1 MDELHAKQHLLEH
14 VSELRN
20 RLLWA
25 VGALLIGTM
34 ISYHFAK
41 DIYGFLVKPLADA
54 MEASGGAGA
63 SQRMIYTDLTEAFFT
78 YLKVS
83 MFAGGFFT
91 FPFLIL
97 QIWLFVSPGL
107 FPKERKAVIP
117 FLVASPTLFILGGAL
132 VYYIVLPLAWKF
144 FLSFQS
150 SGDETVL
157 PIMLEAKVGDYLN
170 LVMVLIFAF
179 GICFQLPVV
188 MAFLAKARV
197 ITAKTLVSKRR
208 YAIVGIFVVAAIL
221 TPPDVIS
228 QFSLAVP
235 LLVLYE
241 ISILLVRYL
250 NPDVSSDESHAP

>member
-1 MDELHAKQHLLEH
+1 MEDKQPLMNHMT
-14 VSELRN
+14 ELRN

-25 VGALLIGTM
+25 IGAMLLGTAV
-34 ISYHFAK
+34 SYHFAK

-54 MEASGGAGA
+54 MGPDGN
-63 SQRMIYTDLTEAFFT
+63 QRMIYTDLTEAFFT

-83 MFAGGFFT
+83 MFAGCFFT
-91 FPFLIL
+91 FPFLLL
-97 QIWLFVSPGL
+97 QIWMFISPGL
-107 FPKERKAVIP
+107 FPKERKTVLP
-117 FLVASPTLFILGGAL
+117 FLVASPLLFMMGGSI

-150 SGDETVL
+150 SADETVL
-157 PIMLEAKVGDYLN
+157 PIMLEARVGDYLN

-179 GICFQLPVV
+179 GICFQMPVV
-188 MAFLAKARV
+188 MALLAKAGL
-197 ITAKTLVSKRR
+197 ITAKTLASKRR

-235 LLVLYE
+235 LMALYE

-250 NPDVSSDESHAP
+250 NPDVSTRQSDPA

>member
-1 MDELHAKQHLLEH
+1 MTNHPDNHPKQPLFDH
-14 VSELRN
+14 VSELRT

-25 VGALLIGTM
+25 IVAMAIGTA
-34 ISYHFAK
+34 ISYHFVK

-54 MEASGGAGA
+54 MGPDD
-63 SQRMIYTDLTEAFFT
+63 SQRLIYTDLTEAFFT

-91 FPFLIL
+91 FPFLLL

-107 FPKERKAVIP
+107 FPKEKKTVLP
-117 FLVASPTLFILGGAL
+117 FLIASPLLFIMGGAI
-132 VYYIVLPLAWKF
+132 VYYIVLPLAWSF

-179 GICFQLPVV
+179 GLCFQLPVI
-188 MAFLAKARV
+188 MAFLAKAGM

-235 LLVLYE
+235 LMGLYE

-250 NPDVSSDESHAP
+250 NPDEQPDQRHAT

>member
-1 MDELHAKQHLLEH
+1 MSGTDPHHNKQHILEH
-14 VSELRN
+14 VSELRT

-25 VGALLIGTM
+25 VGTLLVGTAV
-34 ISYHFAK
+34 SYHFAK
-41 DIYGFLVKPLADA
+41 DIYGFLVKPLAEA
-54 MEASGGAGA
+54 MGSHG
-63 SQRMIYTDLTEAFFT
+63 SQRLIYTDLTEAFFT

-97 QIWLFVSPGL
+97 QIWLFVAPGL
-107 FPKERKAVIP
+107 YPKEKKTILP
-117 FLVASPTLFILGGAL
+117 FLIASPTLFIAGGAL
-132 VYYIVLPLAWKF
+132 VYYVVLPLAWAF

-150 SGDETVL
+150 SADETVL

-179 GICFQLPVV
+179 GLCFQMPVV
-188 MAFLAKARV
+188 MAFLGKAGM
-197 ITAKTLVSKRR
+197 IQAKTLVAKRR

-228 QFSLAVP
+228 QFSLAIP
-235 LLVLYE
+235 LMALYE

-250 NPDVSSDESHAP
+250 NPDDRCNPH

>member
-1 MDELHAKQHLLEH
+1 MDDQSKQHLLEH
-14 VSELRN
+14 VKELRN

-25 VGALLIGTM
+25 VGAFLIGTM

-41 DIYGFLVKPLADA
+41 DIYGLLVKPLADA
-54 MEASGGAGA
+54 MGEGAN
-63 SQRMIYTDLTEAFFT
+63 QRMIYTDLTEAFFT

-107 FPKERKAVIP
+107 FPKEKKTVLP
-117 FLVASPTLFILGGAL
+117 FLVASPALFIAGGAL
-132 VYYIVLPLAWKF
+132 VYFIVLPLAWKF

-150 SGDETVL
+150 SADETVL

-188 MAFLAKARV
+188 LAFLAKAKV

-250 NPDVSSDESHAP
+250 NPDAAPDEPYTI

>member
-1 MDELHAKQHLLEH
+1 MDDNQPKQHLLEH
-14 VSELRN
+14 VKELRN

-25 VGALLIGTM
+25 VGALLLGTV

-54 MEASGGAGA
+54 MVAVGGEGA
-63 SQRMIYTDLTEAFFT
+63 TQRMIYTDLTEAFFT

-97 QIWLFVSPGL
+97 QIWLFVAPGL
-107 FPKERKAVIP
+107 FPKEKKVVIP
-117 FLVASPTLFILGGAL
+117 FLVASPTLFIIGGAI

-144 FLSFQS
+144 FLGFQS
-150 SGDETVL
+150 SADETVL

-188 MAFLAKARV
+188 LAFLAKAKL

-208 YAIVGIFVVAAIL
+208 YAIVGIFVVAAVL

-235 LLVLYE
+235 LMALYE

-250 NPDVSSDESHAP
+250 NPDVSPDEPYTI

>member
-1 MDELHAKQHLLEH
+1 MDDTQPKQHLLEH
-14 VSELRN
+14 ITELRN

-25 VGALLIGTM
+25 VGALILGTV
-34 ISYHFAK
+34 ISYHFSK
-41 DIYGFLVKPLADA
+41 DIYGFLVKPLAEA
-54 MEASGGAGA
+54 MGPNAN
-63 SQRMIYTDLTEAFFT
+63 QRMIYTDLTEAFFT

-91 FPFLIL
+91 FPFLML
-97 QIWLFVSPGL
+97 QIWLFVAPGL
-107 FPKERKAVIP
+107 FPKEKKVVLP
-117 FLVASPTLFILGGAL
+117 FLVASPTLFIMGGAI
-132 VYYIVLPLAWKF
+132 VYYVVLPLAWKF

-150 SGDETVL
+150 GADETVL

-188 MAFLAKARV
+188 LAFMARAKL

-208 YAIVGIFVVAAIL
+208 YAIVGIFVVAAVL

-235 LLVLYE
+235 LMALYE

-250 NPDVSSDESHAP
+250 NPDVSVDEPHTT

>member
-1 MDELHAKQHLLEH
+1 MTDTHPKQHLLEH
-14 VSELRN
+14 ITELRN

-25 VGALLIGTM
+25 VGALVIGTM
-34 ISYHFAK
+34 ISYHFSK

-54 MEASGGAGA
+54 MGEGAN
-63 SQRMIYTDLTEAFFT
+63 QRMIYTDLTEAFFT

-132 VYYIVLPLAWKF
+132 VYYLVLPLAWKF
-144 FLSFQS
+144 FLGFQS
-150 SGDETVL
+150 SADETVL

-179 GICFQLPVV
+179 GISFQMPVV
-188 MAFLAKARV
+188 LSFMAKAKL

-235 LLVLYE
+235 LLALYE
-241 ISILLVRYL
+241 ISILLVRYI
-250 NPDVSSDESHAP
+250 NPDVSPDEPYTI

>member
-1 MDELHAKQHLLEH
+1 MTDDIHQKQHILEH
-14 VSELRN
+14 VTELRN

-25 VGALLIGTM
+25 VGALLIGTV

-54 MEASGGAGA
+54 MVASGGA
-63 SQRMIYTDLTEAFFT
+63 QRMIYTDLTEAFFT

-83 MFAGGFFT
+83 MFAGGFVT

-117 FLVASPTLFILGGAL
+117 FLVASPTLFIMGGAI
-132 VYYIVLPLAWKF
+132 VYYVVLPLAWKF
-144 FLSFQS
+144 FLGFQS
-150 SGDETVL
+150 SADETVL

-179 GICFQLPVV
+179 GICFQMPVV
-188 MAFLAKARV
+188 LAFLAKAKV

-235 LLVLYE
+235 LMALYE

-250 NPDVSSDESHAP
+250 NPDVPADEPDAN

>member
-1 MDELHAKQHLLEH
+1 MDESPKQHLLEH

-25 VGALLIGTM
+25 VGAFMIGTF

-54 MEASGGAGA
+54 MVMTGGESAT
-63 SQRMIYTDLTEAFFT
+63 QRMIYTDLTEAFFT

-91 FPFLIL
+91 FPFLML

-107 FPKERKAVIP
+107 FPKERKAVLP
-117 FLVASPTLFILGGAL
+117 FLVASPTLFIMGGAI

-150 SGDETVL
+150 SADETVL

-188 MAFLAKARV
+188 LAFLAKAKV
-197 ITAKTLVSKRR
+197 INAKTLVSKRR

-235 LLVLYE
+235 LLALYE
-241 ISILLVRYL
+241 ISIFLVRYL
-250 NPDVSSDESHAP
+250 NPDVPAD

>member
-1 MDELHAKQHLLEH
+1 MEEHHQPLFEH
-14 VSELRN
+14 VRELRK

-25 VGALLIGTM
+25 IIAMAIGTAV
-34 ISYHFAK
+34 SYHFVK

-54 MEASGGAGA
+54 MGPDD
-63 SQRMIYTDLTEAFFT
+63 SQRLIYTDLTEAFFT

-83 MFAGGFFT
+83 MFAGGFVT
-91 FPFLIL
+91 FPFLML

-107 FPKERKAVIP
+107 FPNEKKTVLP
-117 FLVASPTLFILGGAL
+117 FLIASPLLFIMGGAI
-132 VYYIVLPLAWKF
+132 VYYIVLPLAWTF

-150 SGDETVL
+150 SSDETVL
-157 PIMLEAKVGDYLN
+157 PVMLEAKVGDYLN

-179 GICFQLPVV
+179 GLCFQLPVI
-188 MAFLAKARV
+188 MAFLAKAKM

-235 LLVLYE
+235 LMALYE

-250 NPDVSSDESHAP
+250 NPDDNSDKRNPT